1 MNSRLDFFV
10 FREKKK
16 AQSKPN
22 LKTVVSGSPNS
33 FEQVSEQH
41 SPVGHMLELEMK
53 TAFFVGV

>member
-16 AQSKPN
+16 KGKPN
-22 LKTVVSGSPNS
+22 LKTIVSGSPNS

-41 SPVGHMLELEMK
+41 SPVGHTLELETK
-53 TAFFVGV
+53 TTFFVGV